1 MKIFWI
7 IFLVNWDLSYTSCP
21 SSLSGI
27 PTDDQYGRPTCAI
40 QYTGMGD
47 PLPAFGCNG
56 CMDDDEHGY
65 YIHSGAVRQAVK
77 KKFLPFGSA
86 VIFEKCQLHVFEN
99 RDFSGTSVIYGAGIH
114 PEIDPGPRGG
124 LICASGWGSYR
135 CSCAQADLMDEDS
148 CPAAQKLFEEMED
161 LCAIRYDGFP
171 GVKSNCTDC
180 SSGTFK
186 ELILD
191 KQEKSA
197 NETEEPFAFGSLL
210 VNEGCRLTLF
220 DDYEYK
226 GQTKVYT
233 EGSYSKILSGPMTH
247 DDCKSFAWPSYKC
260 QCGDPEED
268 YIEIEDIVKDENV
281 LSGKMPLMQT
291 ILIAIGIAII
301 FVGVVLVLFKY
312 HMPKQKDAKCLQI
325 IKTNNQR
332 RSDIEDAKPRRKV
345 KKRPNVF

>member
-1 MKIFWI
+1 MR
-7 IFLVNWDLSYTSCP
+7 IFL
-21 SSLSGI
+21 
-27 PTDDQYGRPTCAI
+27 Q
-40 QYTGMGD
+40 
-47 PLPAFGCNG
+47 
-56 CMDDDEHGY
+56 
-65 YIHSGAVRQAVK
+65 
-77 KKFLPFGSA
+77 
-86 VIFEKCQLHVFEN
+86 N

-220 DDYEYK
+220 D
-226 GQTKVYT
+226 V
-233 EGSYSKILSGPMTH
+233 S
-247 DDCKSFAWPSYKC
+247 
-260 QCGDPEED
+260 
-268 YIEIEDIVKDENV
+268 
-281 LSGKMPLMQT
+281 
-291 ILIAIGIAII
+291 
-301 FVGVVLVLFKY
+301 
-312 HMPKQKDAKCLQI
+312 
-325 IKTNNQR
+325 
-332 RSDIEDAKPRRKV
+332 
-345 KKRPNVF
+345 